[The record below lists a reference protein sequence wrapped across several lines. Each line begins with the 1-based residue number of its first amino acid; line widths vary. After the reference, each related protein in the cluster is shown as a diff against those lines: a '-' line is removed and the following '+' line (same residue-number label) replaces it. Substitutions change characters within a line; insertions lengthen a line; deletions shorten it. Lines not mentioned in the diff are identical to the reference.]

1 MGIRVA
7 GRLAIIFVFL
17 PLLSA
22 CGDMNSMFTP
32 NNNYHVMVTI
42 NGVSLETSS
51 IIRSGDKISPSFV
64 ISVENDPDL
73 TGLLVYLRNSQGE
86 LVGNR
91 IRYVIGIPTDPTE
104 NDPTETEDVENTDY
118 DDTDEDDP
126 SEGSLWDLP
135 PEGGPMARWAFTGN
149 QHETDDSVVE
159 IAVRSFDEE
168 LPHIPLPEDM
178 EIGPHYLIFEVLGGR
193 VTLRRI
199 ELPVFY
205 LADAEFSL
213 RDISVSLPGLFD
225 TRLIPPGIK
234 VLLEARLDFDSR
246 LDPYLIWRSGR
257 NIIREGRMSEG
268 AGSILWE
275 TPRQAAFH
283 PLRLEVLPFR
293 VRGSFAGISREIL
306 LPVSPNAE
314 SAGFFFGTGQGH
326 PARNRLAEGIFHL
339 DQFHAVDAEEN
350 DTDTE
355 DVLELP
361 ELLRW
366 YQFKGRLYDTVSD
379 QNGERF
385 LMPVGQNHPRW
396 TSMGHIYG
404 LSTGNDDAFLLSS
417 VNFFREGQDHGG
429 GIFLFH
435 IRPVAEGTIFSVFF
449 PSSTSGGAWIDM
461 SRYGNAIVLRL
472 GTAQATVEMQ
482 MFLSYFELRDL
493 LPVAVK
499 FYIHPDRLEANL
511 SVGENAF
518 LQSTVHG
525 VELSDALTGEGVVRL
540 GGAPL
545 NSWSEMPAQVFAELA
560 VRADTLAWEAATAA
574 VIGGDTNAPPHWE
587 EWERLEGLG
596 EPDELEEGTG
606 FLAWDEAEDPFQTDM
621 NMGMDLETDAETI
634 LPAITTIWNEF
645 AIMLSSLPFPRP
657 IDEYDEE
664 YLEEGEIA
672 EIQDDYYDATL
683 AMITPEALYDEE
695 PQPDATENMAL
706 ENENQPANIQMENGS
721 VVQDIV
727 ETETQE
733 TEPGVS

>member
-32 NNNYHVMVTI
+32 NNNYHVMATI

-64 ISVENDPDL
+64 ISVGNDPDL

-91 IRYVIGIPTDPTE
+91 IRYVIGIPASEPSESEDLE
-104 NDPTETEDVENTDY
+104 DAGDVEE
-118 DDTDEDDP
+118 DEP
-126 SEGSLWDLP
+126 PEESPWDLP
-135 PEGGPMARWAFTGN
+135 PEVEPMARWAFTGN

-159 IAVRSFDEE
+159 IVVRSFDEE
-168 LPHIPLPEDM
+168 LPHIPLPENM
-178 EIGPHYLIFEVLGGR
+178 EIGPHHLIFEVLGGR
-193 VTLRRI
+193 VTLRRMEI
-199 ELPVFY
+199 PVFY
-205 LADAEFSL
+205 LADAELIL

-225 TRLIPPGIK
+225 TRLVPPGIK

-257 NIIREGRMSEG
+257 NIIREGRVSEG

-293 VRGSFAGISREIL
+293 VRGNFAGISREIL

-314 SAGFFFGTGQGH
+314 NAGFFFGTGQGH
-326 PARNRLAEGIFHL
+326 PAQNRLAQGIFHL
-339 DQFHAVDAEEN
+339 DRQVHAIDAEGN
-350 DTDTE
+350 GTDTE

-361 ELLRW
+361 ELRRW
-366 YQFKGRLYDTVSD
+366 YQFKGRLYDTISD
-379 QNGERF
+379 QDEGRF
-385 LMPVGQNHPRW
+385 LMPVGANPPRW

-404 LSTGNDDAFLLSS
+404 LSTSDDDAFLLSS
-417 VNFFREGQDHGG
+417 VNFFQGEQEHGG

-435 IRPVAEGTIFSVFF
+435 IRPVADGTIFSVFF
-449 PSSTSGGAWIDM
+449 PSHSSASGGAWIDM
-461 SRYGNAIVLRL
+461 SRSGNAIVLRI
-472 GTAQATVEMQ
+472 GTAEATVEMQ

-518 LQSTVHG
+518 LQSTVHA
-525 VELSDALTGEGVVRL
+525 VELFDALTGEGLVRL

-545 NSWSEMPAQVFAELA
+545 NSWSETPAQVFAELA
-560 VRADTLAWEAATAA
+560 IRADTLAWEATAA
-574 VIGGDTNAPPHWE
+574 AIDNVADVPPYSG
-587 EWERLEGLG
+587 EWERPEG
-596 EPDELEEGTG
+596 
-606 FLAWDEAEDPFQTDM
+606 WDESAESEEDTESPFQPEM
-621 NMGMDLETDAETI
+621 EMETEAETA
-634 LPAITTIWNEF
+634 LPGVTTIWNEF
-645 AIMLSSLPFPRP
+645 AIMLSSLPFPQP
-657 IDEYDEE
+657 VDETDDAEEYDDEH
-664 YLEEGEIA
+664 LDEGLIA
-672 EIQDDYYDATL
+672 ETQDNEPEASL
-683 AMITPEALYDEE
+683 AMIIPEALPDTE
-695 PQPDATENMAL
+695 PQFDATENLTL
-706 ENENQPANIQMENGS
+706 ENGNQPADTQTENGS
-721 VVQDIV
+721 MAQDIV
-727 ETETQE
+727 EIDPQE